1 MTDLTNFEYDID
13 YILKHGLYF
22 QATLINFKFI
32 TMQ

>member
-1 MTDLTNFEYDID
+1 MILFPNQFID

-22 QATLINFKFI
+22 QATLINFEFI